1 MAPETAALIFA
12 IDAGGTATQ
21 ALLGNLRGE
30 TFALVEGPAFNARQ
44 MDRDRFRRLI
54 VQLYRDGVNQADL
67 YGKLPDIIAA
77 GVAGAGGEEVQA
89 RLKGVIERRWPRC
102 TVLVQHDA
110 FIAHYGAFEGRP
122 GVMVTAGTGSIAYG
136 RNAEGAEAR
145 AGGWG
150 WMLGDEGS
158 AWWIGREALRAVLAA
173 EGGAGPETRLTELVM
188 DHFRLEEIM
197 DLLDEVYQ
205 PRFDRGKITV
215 LAPEVTRLAEEGD
228 RVAADLLRSA
238 GRELGTLAVRAAS
251 ALRIPAD
258 TLEVALQGGVVEG
271 AGEWIRGGVIEV
283 LESYRIEGESG
294 GGEPGEVEA
303 EHPADAGSAGTG
315 ETGGEER
322 ESAAPDTIPDMPQF
336 PLKHLRPIPERGP
349 RLVKPCEDAVHGA
362 ARWAR
367 DHLLRSRFA

>member
-54 VQLYRDGVNQADL
+54 VKLYRDGVNQADL

-158 AWWIGREALRAVLAA
+158 AWWIGR
-173 EGGAGPETRLTELVM
+173 
-188 DHFRLEEIM
+188 
-197 DLLDEVYQ
+197 
-205 PRFDRGKITV
+205 
-215 LAPEVTRLAEEGD
+215 
-228 RVAADLLRSA
+228 
-238 GRELGTLAVRAAS
+238 
-251 ALRIPAD
+251 
-258 TLEVALQGGVVEG
+258 
-271 AGEWIRGGVIEV
+271 
-283 LESYRIEGESG
+283 
-294 GGEPGEVEA
+294 
-303 EHPADAGSAGTG
+303 
-315 ETGGEER
+315 
-322 ESAAPDTIPDMPQF
+322 
-336 PLKHLRPIPERGP
+336 
-349 RLVKPCEDAVHGA
+349 
-362 ARWAR
+362 
-367 DHLLRSRFA
+367 